1 MQCVPRTLRAIAS
14 VIWLALSV
22 ALISSSASFAQ
33 APQSK
38 FADVN
43 GVKLHYLVA
52 GKGDP
57 VVLLHGF
64 AETSHM
70 WRPLIAKLSDK
81 YTVIA
86 PDLRGFGESAAPAD
100 GYTKVAMAGDIHALM
115 KSLNHDRIRLVG
127 QISG

>member
-1 MQCVPRTLRAIAS
+1 ME
-14 VIWLALSV
+14 
-22 ALISSSASFAQ
+22 
-33 APQSK
+33 SK
-38 FADVN
+38 FAEVN
-43 GVKLHYLVA
+43 GVRLHYLME

-57 VVLLHGF
+57 IVLLHGF

>member
-1 MQCVPRTLRAIAS
+1 ME
-14 VIWLALSV
+14 
-22 ALISSSASFAQ
+22 
-33 APQSK
+33 SK
-38 FADVN
+38 FAEVN
-43 GVKLHYLVA
+43 CVRLHYLME

-57 VVLLHGF
+57 IVLLHGF

>member
-1 MQCVPRTLRAIAS
+1 ME
-14 VIWLALSV
+14 
-22 ALISSSASFAQ
+22 
-33 APQSK
+33 SK
-38 FADVN
+38 FAEVN
-43 GVKLHYLVA
+43 GVRVHYLME

-57 VVLLHGF
+57 IVLLHGF

-100 GYTKVAMAGDIHALM
+100 GYTKVPMAGDIHALM